1 VTAAA
6 EENRVT
12 VHALP
17 VNSDAQTVG
26 AFTEIAMATG
36 GECAHSSD
44 AGAVVSRIS
53 QMLDA
58 EFRNLQFDRQVL
70 ECSARLTSFEAGEIS
85 EHLGCSRLQ
94 TAAAVARLGRRGF
107 LQSFE
112 GQLRQPSEG
121 QA

>member
-1 VTAAA
+1 
-6 EENRVT
+6 VT

-26 AFTEIAMATG
+26 AFTEIAMGTG
-36 GECAHSSD
+36 GECAQHAD
-44 AGAVVSRIS
+44 AVAVVSRIG

-58 EFRNLQFDRQVL
+58 EFRSLQFDRQVL
-70 ECSARLTSFEAGEIS
+70 ECSVRLASFEAGEIS

-112 GQLRQPSEG
+112 RQLS
-121 QA
+121 